1 MDRSWRNSLRPMTH
15 TITFSLPE
23 EQEELDIHLQATN
36 NAITLDAITNTL
48 RSWLKHGFPP
58 SLNTPEEVAEY
69 LRDAILQER
78 SN

>member
-1 MDRSWRNSLRPMTH
+1 MTH
-15 TITFSLPE
+15 TITFTLPE

-36 NAITLDAITNTL
+36 NAIALEAIQNTL

-58 SLNTPEEVAEY
+58 NITTPEDVARF
-69 LRDAILQER
+69 LWNATIQEQ

>member
-1 MDRSWRNSLRPMTH
+1 MTH

-48 RSWLKHGFPP
+48 RSWLRHGFPP
-58 SLNTPEEVAEY
+58 NLTTPEEVAEH
-69 LRDAILQER
+69 LMEVILQER
-78 SN
+78 FN